1 MPLEE
6 NLNGL
11 CDDKPLNE
19 KIQIYDRSG
28 FITSRN
34 LANRYRADV
43 DNFKVETRTK
53 AMGEELY
60 NEVDRIVNAI

>member
-11 CDDKPLNE
+11 CGDKSLNE
-19 KIQIYDRSG
+19 KIQIYDRSS
-28 FITSRN
+28 FMTARN
-34 LANRYRADV
+34 LANRYRV
-43 DNFKVETRTK
+43 DAENFKVETRTK
-53 AMGEELY
+53 IMAEELY